1 MKNLFL
7 TGNIRVGKT
16 TILKHILEKVDVSI
30 GGYITDRS
38 YQDNIRK
45 FTALSLYDNVSA
57 FNIAKV
63 DRNTFDKEIYLDTF
77 KIHLVSLIEKS
88 MKYRDIV
95 VLDELGFMEDSIS
108 PFKKQI
114 FSLLDSSTPVFGI
127 IKKYDCDFLN
137 SIRDRNDVII
147 LEITESNRDSIEDYI
162 IDILK
167 SFNIKFKNCN

>member
-7 TGNIRVGKT
+7 TGDIKVGKT
-16 TILKHILEKVDVSI
+16 TILKHILKKVDVSI

-38 YQDNIRK
+38 YQDNTRK

-63 DRNTFDKEIYLDTF
+63 DRDTFDKKIYLDTF

-88 MKYRDIV
+88 MKYRDMV

-137 SIRDRNDVII
+137 SIRNRDDVIVV
-147 LEITESNRDSIEDYI
+147 EITESNRDNIESYV